1 MGDHICL
8 ECAFGYYPAGA
19 TCAPVDFSAPEC
31 TRTIAGDLSAEFH
44 GYMENNALP
53 EDPAGASKVMDKWIQ
68 KCEAA
73 GCVPDAMV
81 LPGVMTVMND
91 CYPPSKRRAS
101 EYGFIKQ
108 L

>member
-1 MGDHICL
+1 MGDNSIFTYELGPNHDVVEI
-8 ECAFGYYPAGA
+8 AN
-19 TCAPVDFSAPEC
+19 VDFSAPEG
-31 TRTIAGDLSAEFH
+31 TRTMAGDLSHEFH
-44 GYMENNALP
+44 SFIESANLGD
-53 EDPAGASKVMDKWIQ
+53 DPAHANQVMDKWIQ

-73 GCVPDAMV
+73 GCVPDV
-81 LPGVMTVMND
+81 LSLPGVMSVMND